1 MSFPNLHQRAHWSR
15 FSLIVLVACTIG
27 LLLALAWID
36 FSWRA
41 TVSETHQRNLR
52 VKELQG
58 QIVHLDEVLTMSAL
72 MAATSGDQAW
82 EVRYHEFEPQ
92 LTRAIE
98 ESLLIAPEAGLT
110 ATAQTEEANL
120 KLVSLENEAF
130 ALVDEDKRP
139 EAQAILTGLEYTS
152 QKQIYAE
159 GMAALDRALDD
170 FVDAANAELF
180 RVGRMHLILNVG
192 VLVFVAVGWSIF
204 FRTILRSEQ
213 AIVASHTKLAH
224 VNADLEE
231 MNLHLSNEIEHR
243 KEAEAAQKVLHHK
256 LYEANREAGKAEIAT
271 GVLHNVGNALNSVNV
286 AATLALDLMKHSRV
300 SELGR
305 ATDLM
310 QQNAESL
317 GDFFTR
323 HERGKLLLPY
333 LTMLGEILGH
343 EQETLVDYLHDLC
356 KKVDHTKQIVKS
368 QQSYAKVCG
377 IEMDFHL
384 EEVLDDVL
392 KTLGANLS
400 QSDIELVRQYQ
411 DVPAIHSDKHKIMQ
425 VLANLVTNAIHAL
438 LSSRQ
443 SHKRLTVR
451 LEQLND
457 DFVSIAV
464 EDNGMGIDEAH
475 LTKIFQYG
483 FTTKETGHGF
493 GLHHSALVA
502 KELGGELRV
511 ESDGPGKGARFTLDL
526 PVVSPEQPVIEE
538 SELIAVG

>member
-1 MSFPNLHQRAHWSR
+1 MIFLVAHHRSRWSR
-15 FSLIVLVACTIG
+15 FSLIVLIACTIG

-41 TVSETHQRNLR
+41 TVTDTHQRNLR

-72 MAATSGDQAW
+72 MAATSGDKAW
-82 EVRYHEFEPQ
+82 ETRYREFEPQ
-92 LTRAIE
+92 LTHAIE
-98 ESLLIAPEAGLT
+98 ESLLIIPEAGLS
-110 ATAQTEEANL
+110 ATAQTDEANL
-120 KLVSLENEAF
+120 KLVTLENKAF
-130 ALVDEDKRP
+130 ALVDDGKKQ
-139 EAQAILTGLEYTS
+139 EAQAILTSPDYTLL
-152 QKQIYAE
+152 KQIYAE
-159 GMAALDRALDD
+159 GMATLGQTLNL

-192 VLVFVAVGWSIF
+192 VFVFVALGWSIF
-204 FRTILRSEQ
+204 FRTILRSEN
-213 AIVASHTKLAH
+213 AIAASHTTLAH

-231 MNLHLSNEIEHR
+231 INLNLSNEIEHR

-271 GVLHNVGNALNSVNV
+271 GVLHNVGNALNGVNV
-286 AATLALDLMKHSRV
+286 AATLALDLMRNSRV

-310 QQNAESL
+310 QQHTESL
-317 GDFFTR
+317 GAFFTS

-333 LTMLGEILGH
+333 LTKLGEILGH
-343 EQETLVDYLHDLC
+343 EQETLLDYLQDLC

-377 IEMDFHL
+377 IEMDFHP
-384 EEVLDDVL
+384 EEVLEDVL
-392 KTLGANLS
+392 KTLGSNLP
-400 QSDIELVRQYQ
+400 QSGIELVREYHA
-411 DVPAIHSDKHKIMQ
+411 VPAIHSDKHKIMQ

-443 SHKRLTVR
+443 SHKRLVVR
-451 LEQLND
+451 LEQQSD
-457 DFVSIAV
+457 DFVSITV

-511 ESDGPGKGARFTLDL
+511 ESDGPGNGARFTLDV
-526 PVVSPEQPVIEE
+526 PVVSIDEPANEE
-538 SELIAVG
+538 AELIAVG

>member
-1 MSFPNLHQRAHWSR
+1 M
-15 FSLIVLVACTIG
+15 
-27 LLLALAWID
+27 
-36 FSWRA
+36 A
-41 TVSETHQRNLR
+41 TL
-52 VKELQG
+52 G
-58 QIVHLDEVLTMSAL
+58 
-72 MAATSGDQAW
+72 
-82 EVRYHEFEPQ
+82 
-92 LTRAIE
+92 
-98 ESLLIAPEAGLT
+98 
-110 ATAQTEEANL
+110 
-120 KLVSLENEAF
+120 
-130 ALVDEDKRP
+130 
-139 EAQAILTGLEYTS
+139 
-152 QKQIYAE
+152 
-159 GMAALDRALDD
+159 RALDD
-170 FVDAANAELF
+170 FVDAANVELF

-192 VLVFVAVGWSIF
+192 VLVFVVVGWSIF

-213 AIVASHTKLAH
+213 AIVASHTTLAH

-286 AATLALDLMKHSRV
+286 AATLALDLMKHSRI

-310 QQNAESL
+310 RQNTESL

-333 LTMLGEILGH
+333 LTKLGEILGH

-356 KKVDHTKQIVKS
+356 QKVDHTKEIVKS

-377 IEMDFHL
+377 IEMDFRP

-400 QSDIELVRQYQ
+400 ESGIELVREYH

-443 SHKRLTVR
+443 PHKRLVVR
-451 LEQLND
+451 LEQLNG
-457 DFVSIAV
+457 DFVSMAV
-464 EDNGMGIDEAH
+464 EDNGVGIDEAH
-475 LTKIFQYG
+475 RTKIFQYG

-526 PVVSPEQPVIEE
+526 PVVSPDEPAIEE